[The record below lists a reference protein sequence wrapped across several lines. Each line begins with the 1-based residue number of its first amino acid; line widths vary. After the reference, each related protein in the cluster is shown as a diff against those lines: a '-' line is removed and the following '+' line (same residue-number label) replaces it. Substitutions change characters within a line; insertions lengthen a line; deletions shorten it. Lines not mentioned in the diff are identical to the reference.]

1 MVSVWALSLFSTCV
15 FPTRRAP
22 LSDEES
28 TTGDC
33 QHFGSQEFC
42 VSSSFSKVRS
52 YVLSHATHQ
61 RASFLDHGPSLA
73 FPRMGARRQVALG
86 ETETA
91 LHTCPCPLQ
100 LVELSKKTSRY
111 FSGASGYLH
120 HFQGLC
126 YSFIAGGAHGS
137 WKWQQCP
144 GDKPRWQYHGKAW
157 AQVRRST

>member
-1 MVSVWALSLFSTCV
+1 MRTLESRISSPQILVRQGSGQELVKLHVEAMFCLVQPPSTLPSPEVTMGSETGGFGKLGRAGPSRGSVCGFSLGLIFFSTCV

-73 FPRMGARRQVALG
+73 FPRMGARRQNL
-86 ETETA
+86 
-91 LHTCPCPLQ
+91 L
-100 LVELSKKTSRY
+100 
-111 FSGASGYLH
+111 
-120 HFQGLC
+120 
-126 YSFIAGGAHGS
+126 
-137 WKWQQCP
+137 
-144 GDKPRWQYHGKAW
+144 
-157 AQVRRST
+157 